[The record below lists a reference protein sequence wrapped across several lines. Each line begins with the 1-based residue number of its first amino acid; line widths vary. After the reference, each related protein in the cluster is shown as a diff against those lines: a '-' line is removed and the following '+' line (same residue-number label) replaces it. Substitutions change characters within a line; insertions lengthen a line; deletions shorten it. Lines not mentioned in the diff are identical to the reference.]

1 MRSPVAWNRSRAIA
15 VSVTLVLHVVTVWW
29 LLELRFELPEE
40 LAEDLRFVWVPVPV
54 LGAATPDRSH
64 RTAAAPSHS
73 DPRAAIASARARR
86 CTRGSNRLEPH
97 GP

>member
-1 MRSPVAWNRSRAIA
+1 M
-15 VSVTLVLHVVTVWW
+15 TLALHVVTVWW

-40 LAEDLRFVWVPVPV
+40 LVEDLRFVWVPVPV
-54 LGAATPDRSH
+54 
-64 RTAAAPSHS
+64 AAPPPPTVATELPPAPSRT
-73 DPRAAIASARARR
+73 DPRAAVASARARG